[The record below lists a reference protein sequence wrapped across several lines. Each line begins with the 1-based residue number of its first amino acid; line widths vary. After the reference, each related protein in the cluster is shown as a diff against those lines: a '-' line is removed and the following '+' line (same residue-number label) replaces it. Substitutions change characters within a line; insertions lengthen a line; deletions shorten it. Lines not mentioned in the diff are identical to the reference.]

1 MCIDNER
8 LKNVGNHTAVKAEA
22 GSSCGSSGK
31 KQRNEKRKY
40 VNGISRRE
48 REACLQQGGDW
59 QEARGRL
66 RKHWTDF
73 LLKHGCSI
81 FQLKMYVS

>member
-1 MCIDNER
+1 MTGVDLCDEVGFCTVSLISHTDMCIHNER

-59 QEARGRL
+59 QE
-66 RKHWTDF
+66 D
-73 LLKHGCSI
+73 
-81 FQLKMYVS
+81 